1 MQLVKPVVVHQ
12 WRTLFSLATFKCNQA
27 VLTKSSLFA
36 IVSII
41 ATGSLFFFFFFSF
54 FFLTFDFWLLHVF
67 RYCNIRKNSLHHLQ
81 LNSSLRGKCLNRN
94 AEFCL
99 ACIFLYSE
107 RIRRFTIS
115 ARIQE
120 NTDQKKIRNRTLFT
134 LCFSNFI
141 REVVILL
148 LILWSVN

>member
-12 WRTLFSLATFKCNQA
+12 WRTLFSLATFKCNQT
-27 VLTKSSLFA
+27 VLTISSLFA
-36 IVSII
+36 IVSVI
-41 ATGSLFFFFFFSF
+41 ATGSLFFFFFLF
-54 FFLTFDFWLLHVF
+54 FFDFWLLHVF

-94 AEFCL
+94 AEFFL